1 MRNLLNREEENCRR
15 LRDALEE
22 LPAAGDAEVS
32 VEECLGELSEAGR
45 AHVMSC
51 EACREALE
59 ELVETRIALRPMAAL
74 TPDAGPWFTARVMS
88 AIAAKE
94 KEEALTETDGVWLN
108 VRKFAPRLAAVSV
121 LLLIIGGTWV
131 VQLRQA
137 EAQQASKRTGDFVF
151 DASTSPVWSDDGIT
165 SGFEVR
171 P

>member
-1 MRNLLNREEENCRR
+1 MRNLLNHEEENCRR

-32 VEECLGELSEAGR
+32 VEDCLGELSEAGR
-45 AHVMSC
+45 AHVLSC
-51 EACREALE
+51 GACREALE
-59 ELVETRIALRPMAAL
+59 EFVETRVALRPVAVL
-74 TPDAGPWFTARVMS
+74 KPEAGPWFTARVMS

-94 KEEALTETDGVWLN
+94 KEEDAADGVWFN

-121 LLLIIGGTWV
+121 LLLVIGGTWA

-137 EAQQASKRTGDFVF
+137 DAQQATKRSGDYVF
-151 DASTSPVWSDDGIT
+151 DASASPVWSDDGIA